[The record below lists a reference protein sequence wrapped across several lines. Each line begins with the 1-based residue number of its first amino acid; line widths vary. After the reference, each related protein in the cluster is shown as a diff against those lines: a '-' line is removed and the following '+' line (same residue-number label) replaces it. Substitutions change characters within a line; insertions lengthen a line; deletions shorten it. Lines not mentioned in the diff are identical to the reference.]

1 LRIADIKNRCTF
13 VKEITIKKIETMTTT
28 EIKSAKLQEG
38 YKVWDSL
45 SPIERYNKVMIN
57 FSNEDRKG
65 VNGLRKMAQF
75 IIDNNITK

>member
-1 LRIADIKNRCTF
+1 
-13 VKEITIKKIETMTTT
+13 MTTT

-57 FSNEDRKG
+57 FSNKDRKG